1 MPVIIGLVL
10 FSQTFWS
17 PVDKALTLVMNFNSR
32 YNEFSADRYARD
44 LDYAEPLASGLIKI
58 SIGTFLILMLF
69 CTIILCWHYVL
80 SFICIIYL
88 VHFYYYLQ
96 SYYNIIIMG

>member
-17 PVDKALTLVMNFNSR
+17 PVDKALTLIMNFNSR
-32 YNEFSADRYARD
+32 YNEFAADKYALD

-58 SIGTFLILMLF
+58 SIGKNMN
-69 CTIILCWHYVL
+69 
-80 SFICIIYL
+80 
-88 VHFYYYLQ
+88 
-96 SYYNIIIMG
+96 NIRHIV

>member
-17 PVDKALTLVMNFNSR
+17 PVDKALTLIMNFNSR
-32 YNEFSADRYARD
+32 YNEFAADRYALD

-58 SIGTFLILMLF
+58 SIGK
-69 CTIILCWHYVL
+69 
-80 SFICIIYL
+80 
-88 VHFYYYLQ
+88 
-96 SYYNIIIMG
+96 